1 MAGEDFAI
9 LAEYSIEARDVELE
23 GADDIEITVNI
34 FSRVDES
41 GEADDLNAAVEITLD
56 EEGEVEVTD
65 IFSEAQLN

>member
-9 LAEYSIEARDVELE
+9 LADYSIEARDVELE